1 MNDSANALEVRNVSM
16 EYKMPSE
23 KITSLKEM
31 FIKRLKRQV
40 RYKTLRALDN
50 VSFEV
55 KRGEV
60 FGIIGLNGAGKST
73 LLKIVAGILK
83 PTSGEVI
90 RRGTIAPLIELG
102 AGFNG
107 QLSGLENIFLNGL
120 LLGYPKKFLQDKLD
134 EIIEFSELGDFIH
147 MPLKNYSSGMRARL
161 GFSIA
166 TCVQPDLLIVDEV
179 LAVGDI
185 KFRQKCENRIQSM
198 IASGT
203 SVLLVSHSLSQV
215 QRLCQ
220 RVLWLEK
227 GRVRRIGETKTIL
240 PDYEKSS
247 KTSS

>member
-1 MNDSANALEVRNVSM
+1 MQEPKYTLEVRNVSM
-16 EYKMPSE
+16 EFRIASE

-31 FIKRLKRQV
+31 FIKRLKRQIE
-40 RYKTLRALDN
+40 YKTLRALDN

-55 KRGEV
+55 KKGEV

-73 LLKIVAGILK
+73 LLKIVSGIMK

-107 QLSGLENIFLNGL
+107 QLSGLENIYLNGL
-120 LLGYPKKFLQDKLD
+120 LLGYSKKFIQEKLD
-134 EIIEFSELGDFIH
+134 EIIAFSELEEFIH
-147 MPLKNYSSGMRARL
+147 MPLKNYSSGMKARL

-185 KFRQKCENRIQSM
+185 RFREKCENRIQSM

-203 SVLLVSHSLSQV
+203 SVLFVSHSLSQV

-227 GRVRRIGETKTIL
+227 GRVREIGEAGTIL
-240 PDYEKSS
+240 PEYK
-247 KTSS
+247 KYLKG

>member
-107 QLSGLENIFLNGL
+107 QLSGLENIYLNGL

-134 EIIEFSELGDFIH
+134 EIVEFSELGEFIH
-147 MPLKNYSSGMRARL
+147 IPLKNYSSGMRARL

-185 KFRQKCENRIQSM
+185 KFRQKCENRIKAM

-215 QRLCQ
+215 QRLCR

>member
-16 EYKMPSE
+16 EYKMSSE

-107 QLSGLENIFLNGL
+107 QLSGLENIYLNGL

-134 EIIEFSELGDFIH
+134 EIVEFSELGEFIH

-161 GFSIA
+161 GFSIV

-185 KFRQKCENRIQSM
+185 KFRQKCENRIKAM

-215 QRLCQ
+215 QRLCR

-227 GRVRRIGETKTIL
+227 GRVRKIGETKAVLTE
-240 PDYEKSS
+240 YSEASQES
-247 KTSS
+247 T

>member
-107 QLSGLENIFLNGL
+107 QLSGLENIYLNGL

-134 EIIEFSELGDFIH
+134 EIVEFSELGEFIH

-227 GRVRRIGETKTIL
+227 GRVKGIGEAGPIL
-240 PDYEKSS
+240 LEYKENTQDR
-247 KTSS
+247 

>member
-1 MNDSANALEVRNVSM
+1 MQEPKYTLEVRNVSM
-16 EYKMPSE
+16 EFRIASE

-31 FIKRLKRQV
+31 FIKRLKRQIE
-40 RYKTLRALDN
+40 YKTLRALDN

-55 KRGEV
+55 KKGEV

-73 LLKIVAGILK
+73 LLKIVSGILK

-107 QLSGLENIFLNGL
+107 QLSGLENIYLNGL
-120 LLGYPKKFLQDKLD
+120 LLGYSKKFIQEKLD
-134 EIIEFSELGDFIH
+134 EIIAFSELEEFIH
-147 MPLKNYSSGMRARL
+147 MPLKNYSSGMKARL

-185 KFRQKCENRIQSM
+185 RFREKCENRIQSM
-198 IASGT
+198 VTSGT
-203 SVLLVSHSLSQV
+203 SVLFVSHSLSQV

-227 GRVRRIGETKTIL
+227 GRVREIGEVTAVLQQYK
-240 PDYEKSS
+240 KSNIHAN
-247 KTSS
+247 

>member
-1 MNDSANALEVRNVSM
+1 MNALEVRNVSM

-55 KRGEV
+55 KKGEV

-120 LLGYPKKFLQDKLD
+120 LLGYSKKFLQEKLD
-134 EIIEFSELGDFIH
+134 EIIEFSELGEFIH

-185 KFRQKCENRIQSM
+185 KFREKCENRIQSM

-203 SVLLVSHSLSQV
+203 SVVLVSHSVSQI
-215 QRLCQ
+215 QKLCR

-227 GRVRRIGETKTIL
+227 GRVRGIGETGAIL
-240 PDYEKSS
+240 PNYEKSS
-247 KTSS
+247 KTS

>member
-55 KRGEV
+55 KKGEV

-134 EIIEFSELGDFIH
+134 EIIEFSELGNFIH

-185 KFRQKCENRIQSM
+185 KFREKCESRIQSM

-203 SVLLVSHSLSQV
+203 AVLLVSHSLGQV
-215 QRLCQ
+215 QRLCR

>member
-1 MNDSANALEVRNVSM
+1 MQDPMNALEVRNVSM

-55 KRGEV
+55 KKGEV

-120 LLGYPKKFLQDKLD
+120 LLGYSKKFLQEKLD
-134 EIIEFSELGDFIH
+134 EIIEFSELGEFIH

-185 KFRQKCENRIQSM
+185 KFREKCENRIQSM

-203 SVLLVSHSLSQV
+203 SVVLVSHSVSQI
-215 QRLCQ
+215 QKLCR

-227 GRVRRIGETKTIL
+227 GRVRGIGETGAIL
-240 PDYEKSS
+240 PNYEKSS
-247 KTSS
+247 KTS